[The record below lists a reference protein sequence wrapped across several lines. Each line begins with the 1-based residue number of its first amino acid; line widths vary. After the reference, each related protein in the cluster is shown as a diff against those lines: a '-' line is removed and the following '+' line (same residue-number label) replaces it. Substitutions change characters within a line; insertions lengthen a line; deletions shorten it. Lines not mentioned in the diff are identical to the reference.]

1 MTKDPIE
8 LIRDRWVNK
17 PYYVMSRYR
26 VEQTFEDIRILLAL
40 VLAYEHEISQV
51 RSDGGFPKSPEE
63 IKSKIFGDKS

>member
-26 VEQTFEDIRILLAL
+26 VEQTFEDIRSLLAL
-40 VLAYEHEISQV
+40 VRAYEEQINNCDDGAFHEGV
-51 RSDGGFPKSPEE
+51 ERTRA
-63 IKSKIFGDKS
+63 KIFGEGE